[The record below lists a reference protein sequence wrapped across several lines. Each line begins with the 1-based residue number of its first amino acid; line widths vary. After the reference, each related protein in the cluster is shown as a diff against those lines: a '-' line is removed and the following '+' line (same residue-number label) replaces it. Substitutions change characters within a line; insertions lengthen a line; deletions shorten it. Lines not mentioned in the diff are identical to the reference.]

1 MLSFIYRWTRPPL
14 VSLVIAILGLFLL
27 VQDLIL
33 FHAQRMLII
42 LHEYVLIF
50 TSIGVVFPLTGATI
64 ILIDSLS
71 KLWRIPPSKIEK
83 TALISTAIVTALFL
97 SLYYLPYGIAHL
109 SKNLGPLDPLAH
121 IPNPIK
127 YVLSANIAT
136 ILIVLIT
143 LRIQIK
149 AQTAVKIRKKKAIRK
164 R

>member
-1 MLSFIYRWTRPPL
+1 MTVLAAGVDDAGRGSIIGP
-14 VSLVIAILGLFLL
+14 LVIAGVLHPSELADELWKLG
-27 VQDLIL
+27 VKDSK
-33 FHAQRMLII
+33 R
-42 LHEYVLIF
+42 
-50 TSIGVVFPLTGATI
+50 LTPARRSRLAERI
-64 ILIDSLS
+64 KEAVEAYEIVE
-71 KLWRIPPSKIEK
+71 IPPSKIEK

-127 YVLSANIAT
+127 YVLSANIAI